1 MSAAA
6 DIVSELERVRD
17 DYRRLIAAATPEE
30 LLAPTWGTRWTNREL
45 LFHMWFGQHLARVFV
60 PLFGGF
66 GRLPRRVSIGHARIL
81 TALTRPYNWV
91 NYAGP
96 VAGVRVVG
104 LRRAEH
110 WMNLDTDW
118 LVDWSRRATDAE
130 LQLAM
135 TVPEQWDPYFTS
147 WMTRADVLEWAPK
160 HYDHHRRQLT
170 LAGRERHR
178 PQR

>member
-110 WMNLDTDW
+110 WMNLDTDR
-118 LVDWSRRATDAE
+118 LVNWSRRATPSYSSRW
-130 LQLAM
+130 LS
-135 TVPEQWDPYFTS
+135 PNSGIPTS
-147 WMTRADVLEWAPK
+147 
-160 HYDHHRRQLT
+160 RR
-170 LAGRERHR
+170 G
-178 PQR
+178 